1 MYGFLLWE
9 LNLLTFVEFL
19 FGAGWDP
26 QTTPSSPKKKGLS
39 SFHFGCDESVI
50 AAADHA
56 NFYKEGICMRYKG
69 WATCANVGGDYVE
82 TEMCCVL

>member
-1 MYGFLLWE
+1 MGLEFINFCGISVWC
-9 LNLLTFVEFL
+9 FVDYSP
-19 FGAGWDP
+19 GWDP

-39 SFHFGCDESVI
+39 SFHFGSDDSII

-56 NFYKEGICMRYKG
+56 NFYKEGICMLHRG

-82 TEMCCVL
+82 SEMCRVF